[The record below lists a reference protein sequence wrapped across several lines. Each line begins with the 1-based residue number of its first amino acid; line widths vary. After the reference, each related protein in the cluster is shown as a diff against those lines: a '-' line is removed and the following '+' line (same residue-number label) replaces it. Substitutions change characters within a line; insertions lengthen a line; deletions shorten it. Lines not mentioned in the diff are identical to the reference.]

1 MGSGNHHDTIVFNF
15 CRIEGQSESR
25 LVNVITLVG
34 VFIARLSSYTFNEN
48 IIKQV
53 IPW

>member
-34 VFIARLSSYTFNEN
+34 VHRAFIELYLQWEYH
-48 IIKQV
+48 
-53 IPW
+53 